1 MQLLNSE
8 RLAWPSSELMLKLV
22 EEPRCRFAPGLD
34 LADAI
39 ELGLTQ
45 LIQLVNQVLLGFLPV
60 PRPSVSR
67 AAKAAARGDAEQ
79 EELALFSSMTQTAQ
93 KDLEELTIQNYRR
106 LQAACFYLVQ
116 DDELWPEPAMF
127 CCLVGADVTFV

>member
-1 MQLLNSE
+1 MQLLNNE

-93 KDLEELTIQNYRR
+93 KDLEGLTIQ
-106 LQAACFYLVQ
+106 
-116 DDELWPEPAMF
+116 D
-127 CCLVGADVTFV
+127 